1 MEKKFIAGICLIA
14 AGLAT
19 GGFFYLGYYI
29 TDLIDINTAI
39 QNFRD
44 KAEEEM
50 VSIIKE
56 NFFDDEG
63 EEWDDID
70 QIFDKDNYDDDNI
83 CFGLSIR
90 LEFLPEE
97 IKNIK
102 PSIFLFF
109 KAIKFNKINENA
121 KNIKLVNFIDGIFV
135 SGLTILFGISI
146 FFIDINDN
154 YDNCLKCV
162 GFIFAIILLIEIL
175 AMHITK
181 IVFVIMQWV
190 YYHGSKIQFSV
201 KFIKKCNLKEQF
213 KKYYPFLFNIKNI

>member
-70 QIFDKDNYDDDNI
+70 QIFD
-83 CFGLSIR
+83 
-90 LEFLPEE
+90 
-97 IKNIK
+97 
-102 PSIFLFF
+102 
-109 KAIKFNKINENA
+109 
-121 KNIKLVNFIDGIFV
+121 
-135 SGLTILFGISI
+135 
-146 FFIDINDN
+146 
-154 YDNCLKCV
+154 
-162 GFIFAIILLIEIL
+162 
-175 AMHITK
+175 
-181 IVFVIMQWV
+181 
-190 YYHGSKIQFSV
+190 
-201 KFIKKCNLKEQF
+201 
-213 KKYYPFLFNIKNI
+213 